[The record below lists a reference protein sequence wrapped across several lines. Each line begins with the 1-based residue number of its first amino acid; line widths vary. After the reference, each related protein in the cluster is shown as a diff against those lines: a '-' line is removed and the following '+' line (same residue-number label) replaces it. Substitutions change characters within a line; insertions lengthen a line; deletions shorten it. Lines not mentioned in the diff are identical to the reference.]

1 MRTIADKYIDEG
13 VQKGMV
19 QGMQIGRNEGMQI
32 GEAKGLQIGR
42 NEGKYEVAKNMYN
55 AGSDI
60 SFISKVTGLS
70 ISELNNLLKSK
81 S

>member
-32 GEAKGLQIGR
+32 GR
-42 NEGKYEVAKNMYN
+42 NEEKYEVAKNMLN

-70 ISELNNLLKSK
+70 ISELNRLLESIIIFV
-81 S
+81 